1 MGLKG
6 TFVLASG
13 FFSLSEV
20 MCTLVMG
27 QLTFKAEMQTHR
39 EYLLLFVAMT
49 KYLTTA
55 TLKGEGLFWV
65 TVERG
70 V

>member
-6 TFVLASG
+6 TLALAFGLS
-13 FFSLSEV
+13 SLSKV

-27 QLTFKAEMQTHR
+27 PLTFKAEIQTRR

-55 TLKGEGLFWV
+55 TLKGEGLFRV